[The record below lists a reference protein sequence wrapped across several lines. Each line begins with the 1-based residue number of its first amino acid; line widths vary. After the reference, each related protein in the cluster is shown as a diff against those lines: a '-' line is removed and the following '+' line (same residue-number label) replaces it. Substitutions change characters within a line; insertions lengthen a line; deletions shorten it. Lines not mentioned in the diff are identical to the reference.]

1 MQISELAKRT
11 GMSARAL
18 RHYEDRGLLI
28 PDRTSGGYRD
38 YAEADVSRVT
48 QIKTMIDAG
57 LNTATI
63 RRYLDCARTGDHGTS
78 LEMCPALRAEL
89 DSITERLNAKQIELR
104 RTEQRL
110 QELAS
115 VGSLVMT
122 SRVTDDAAGLQQ
134 SCGYPARSPSCSR
147 VSVAPD

>member
-1 MQISELAKRT
+1 MQISELARKT
-11 GMSARAL
+11 GTSARAL

-38 YAEADVSRVT
+38 YTDTDVIRVA

-63 RRYLDCARTGDHGTS
+63 RRYLDCARTGEHGTS
-78 LEMCPALRAEL
+78 LEMCPNLRAEL
-89 DSITERLNAKQIELR
+89 ESIAECLAAKQTELR

-110 QELAS
+110 HELAS
-115 VGSLVMT
+115 VG
-122 SRVTDDAAGLQQ
+122 
-134 SCGYPARSPSCSR
+134 
-147 VSVAPD
+147 